1 MRDDDW
7 SRRRSKVD
15 RCKFA
20 DPRSVQTITPDQHR
34 VGRALPGKEWATQ
47 GANCASLPSYLFRAV
62 QGRTLMFTLK
72 AFIALVVTWCLLAV
86 AAVVAASTQRFEGL
100 YMYLVAAAVFVGLV
114 IVAAI
119 AIAP

>member
-7 SRRRSKVD
+7 SKGVSRPIAAS
-15 RCKFA
+15 A
-20 DPRSVQTITPDQHR
+20 GPRPVQTIAPNQR
-34 VGRALPGKEWATQ
+34 PRRYREKNGPAAV
-47 GANCASLPSYLFRAV
+47 NCASLPSNLFRAV

-100 YMYLVAAAVFVGLV
+100 YMYLVAAAVLVGLV

>member
-7 SRRRSKVD
+7 SRRRIKAD

-20 DPRSVQTITPDQHR
+20 DPRPVQTITPDQQPR
-34 VGRALPGKEWATQ
+34 RYREKSGPAV
-47 GANCASLPSYLFRAV
+47 ANCASLPSNLFRAV

-100 YMYLVAAAVFVGLV
+100 YMYLVAAVLVGLV

>member
-1 MRDDDW
+1 MRNDDW
-7 SRRRSKVD
+7 SMRRIKAD
-15 RCKFA
+15 RYEFA
-20 DPRSVQTITPDQHR
+20 DPRSVQTITPDQQSR
-34 VGRALPGKEWATQ
+34 QSRSTAERMGPAV
-47 GANCASLPSYLFRAV
+47 ANCANLPSNLFRAV

-86 AAVVAASTQRFEGL
+86 AAVVTASTERFEGL

-119 AIAP
+119 AMAP